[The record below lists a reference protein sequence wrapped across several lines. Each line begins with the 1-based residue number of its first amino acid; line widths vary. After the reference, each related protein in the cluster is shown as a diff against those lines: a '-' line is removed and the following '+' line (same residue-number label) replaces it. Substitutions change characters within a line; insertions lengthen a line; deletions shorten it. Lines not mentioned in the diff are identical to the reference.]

1 MCKEDRKCVQIIFFN
16 MRGGFEISVSKIS
29 SANCCPKIEKVF
41 NAVLCLKGADAIS
54 NSVDPD

>member
-1 MCKEDRKCVQIIFFN
+1 MFFN

-29 SANCCPKIEKVF
+29 SANCNYHKCPKIEKVF